1 VKVET
6 KLKSEVPDLI
16 AAQLIEN
23 FLEWAEDQGYELA
36 PRGGGGPAVGD
47 ERSYDVLASDYVASV
62 VDG

>member
-23 FLEWAEDQGYELA
+23 FLEWAEDQGFQLA
-36 PRGGGGPAVGD
+36 PRPESSAVGD
-47 ERSYDVLASDYVASV
+47 ERSYDMLAMDYVTEV
-62 VDG
+62 TDG